1 MFECRALMDPRVTA
15 DFFKPTKDTSLWG
28 YNKKNLGEDRYLT
41 AQLLEAG
48 YGTSFEPKALSSTI
62 APDTL
67 EGFIAQ
73 VYLFS
78 SSFFFWFPFFFA
90 LIHFRDANDLLQRR
104 RWDNST
110 LVNQIDLIF
119 ANKQS
124 VFSLWGGRYTLPW
137 VWNLID
143 FIFTLFMPGNM
154 ILLLVSLVNSI
165 LSILLPLRLSLLLAL
180 SLPPSCLPR
189 THFDLEQD

>member
-1 MFECRALMDPRVTA
+1 MDPRVTA

-28 YNKKNLGEDRYLT
+28 HNKKNLGEDRYLT

-119 ANKQS
+119 AYKQS

-154 ILLLVSLVNSI
+154 VLLLVSLVNSI